1 MALIPSFPN
10 SGWDWERIPE
20 GSAFLLEQM
29 RRSLTVS
36 IPRWSQGTRKCAL
49 WDEEVV

>member
-1 MALIPSFPN
+1 MALIPSFPA
-10 SGWDWERIPE
+10 GVWERIPE

-36 IPRWSQGTRKCAL
+36 IPRRSQGTKKCAL
-49 WDEEVV
+49 WNEEVI